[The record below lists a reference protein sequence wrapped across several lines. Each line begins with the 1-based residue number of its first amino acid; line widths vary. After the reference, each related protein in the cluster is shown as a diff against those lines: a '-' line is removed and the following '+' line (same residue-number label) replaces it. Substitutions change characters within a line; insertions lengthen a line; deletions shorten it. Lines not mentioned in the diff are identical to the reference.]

1 MLTRRDFLEMA
12 LKGIVIIGAGNTLQS
27 FSSAGFTLPDRNK
40 VLLRFALASDGHY
53 GQPQTKYDE
62 THNKMVGWLNEERRR
77 RGLDFSVINGDVFH
91 DNPKFLPEVKKAWD
105 QLKMK
110 YYVTHG
116 NHDMIPESEWE
127 QTWGM
132 SWHHAFEQGDAAFL
146 VLNTADIT
154 GKYICPDLDWTN
166 KQLQRYSEKKHL
178 FVFMH
183 ITPVKWTEHG
193 IDCPE
198 LVEMFTK
205 QQNLR
210 GVFHGHD
217 HIEDGMKEKNGKHY
231 FFDAHIG
238 GSWGTSYTGY
248 RIVELLESG
257 EVLSYQVNPA
267 QSEPVNSTTIQKAVK
282 M

>member
-12 LKGIVIIGAGNTLQS
+12 LKGIVVIGAGNTLQS
-27 FSSAGFTLPDRNK
+27 FSPAGFRLPDRKK

-53 GQPQTKYDE
+53 GQPKTTYYENHK
-62 THNKMVGWLNEERRR
+62 KMVNWLNREGRR

-91 DNPKFLPEVKKAWD
+91 NDPKFLPEVKKTWD

-110 YYVTHG
+110 YYVSHG
-116 NHDMIPESEWE
+116 NHDMIPEKEWE
-127 QTWGM
+127 QTWGIP
-132 SWHHAFEQGDAAFL
+132 WHHAFEQGDAAFL
-146 VLNTADIT
+146 ILNTADVT
-154 GKYICPDLDWTN
+154 GKYICPDLDWT
-166 KQLQRYSEKKHL
+166 KAQLQRFSAKQHL

-205 QQNLR
+205 QSNLR
-210 GVFHGHD
+210 AVFHGHD
-217 HIEDGMKEKNGKHY
+217 HIEDGMKEKNSKHY

-238 GSWGTSYTGY
+238 GSWGTPYTGY

-267 QSEPVNSTTIQKAVK
+267 QDDPVNSTTVPQ
-282 M
+282 